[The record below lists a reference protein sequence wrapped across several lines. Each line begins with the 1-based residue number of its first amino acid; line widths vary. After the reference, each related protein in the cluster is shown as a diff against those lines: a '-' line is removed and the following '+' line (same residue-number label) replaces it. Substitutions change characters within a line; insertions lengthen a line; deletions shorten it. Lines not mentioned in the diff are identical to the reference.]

1 MERFTL
7 RRAHSLAGELPLDR
21 QRALPWGFRRVVYES
36 LHDVDDVLT
45 KLVYQKAVLGSV
57 GCKRSWDVVG
67 LVNAESSVVR
77 FIRQWLVF
85 MNDICHYH
93 MRKSLYS
100 IFCATLAPC
109 GKQQFR
115 YLPTPDDWASP
126 LTKDNNAAEC
136 IHDASL
142 TQSGVSLGNV
152 VSQCK
157 FTPPKRR
164 FWKEEQKR
172 K

>member
-7 RRAHSLAGELPLDR
+7 RRAPSLAGELPLDR
-21 QRALPWGFRRVVYES
+21 QRALPRRFRRVVYES
-36 LHDVDDVLT
+36 LHDVDDVFFT
-45 KLVYQKAVLGSV
+45 KIVYEKAVLGSF

-100 IFCATLAPC
+100 TFAP
-109 GKQQFR
+109 
-115 YLPTPDDWASP
+115 L
-126 LTKDNNAAEC
+126 
-136 IHDASL
+136 
-142 TQSGVSLGNV
+142 
-152 VSQCK
+152 
-157 FTPPKRR
+157 
-164 FWKEEQKR
+164 
-172 K
+172 